1 MKGAIMRAQGCNCII
16 AFVIFTA
23 TAVEA
28 QTIPELVRA
37 NPDMT
42 IVSGM
47 TQHVRPVAFE
57 TLLQESPLVIIGRV
71 HFARSYLTPD
81 ELYILSDFTIQLEQ
95 VLKGVVPV
103 GQARPGQSRNLILTM
118 YGGEIA
124 VDGKKVSAKAMNTK
138 ELKSGERFL
147 VFLQPYGTDVGRY
160 KAAYGA
166 IFEIQD
172 DRMRSLL
179 SMSGGDPFPDLT
191 SRSLG
196 DAMKEIARWRR

>member
-1 MKGAIMRAQGCNCII
+1 MRTQSCTFVV
-16 AFVIFTA
+16 AFVILMAGTA
-23 TAVEA
+23 SG

-37 NPDMT
+37 NPDRPVVRRMH
-42 IVSGM
+42 
-47 TQHVRPVAFE
+47 QDVRPVPLE
-57 TLLQESPLVIIGRV
+57 TLLRDSPVVLIARV
-71 HFARSYLTPD
+71 HFSRSYLTPD
-81 ELYILSDFTIQLEQ
+81 ESYILSDFVIRPEQ
-95 VLKGVVPV
+95 VLAGALPV
-103 GQARPGQSRNLILTM
+103 TQSAPGQTKEPILTM
-118 YGGEIA
+118 YGGEIR
-124 VDGKKVSAKAMNTK
+124 VEGKKASAEMLNMKPLN
-138 ELKSGERFL
+138 SGQRFL
-147 VFLQPYGTDVGRY
+147 LFLQPYGTDVGRY